1 MGVTKAGPALLC
13 SFTVLPLV
21 SAIAHANESG
31 ELMVAEL
38 DPIVVT
44 ATLGPRTVGESLS
57 SVTVVSE
64 EELAQRSPTEF
75 SEVLRGQPGIN
86 VISNG
91 SFGKN
96 ISVYTRGTG
105 SESTLFMIDGVRLR
119 SATSGS
125 APWQF
130 LPVDLVERVEIVRGP
145 KSSLY
150 GADAVGGVVQAFTVE
165 PTRGNRGWVE
175 LGGGSFDTGKGL
187 AGVSF
192 GDGSTRA
199 SLSGLHQ
206 ESDGTAIV
214 EEGEDRGYRNSAGV
228 ARVVHDLDN
237 GGQASAVLMQSEGN
251 TEFEGGNTDF
261 MIRTLGLRL
270 ETPISDQWRS
280 SVLFSEARD
289 EQETFNDS
297 YDDSVFDT
305 RTLTGRWENTFT
317 MDVHELVVGT
327 ELVHDEVS
335 GTTDFDETSR
345 FNTALF
351 SQLRLNFG
359 PTDLQFSL
367 RADDNEAYGKRETG
381 GVALGHAVDRAHR
394 LRLSYGTAFRAPT
407 FNELYY
413 PLEVYN
419 WGGSYSGNPDL
430 APEESDTVEL
440 GFSGRYQHWFWDI
453 ALYQLDVENLIALDT
468 DATGRMAPANVDNAR
483 IRGLE
488 LASGFERDGWNGQA
502 SVAFSDPRDRQTD
515 NRLRR
520 RSAQT
525 FRLALD
531 KQIQAWSLGGTFIA
545 EGYRYD
551 DAANDNRLP
560 GYGTLDL
567 RAGWQ
572 FAPGW
577 SSRLTVANVFDKE
590 YATAER
596 SDGSR
601 YVAAGRT
608 AMLSV
613 RYDFQ

>member
-1 MGVTKAGPALLC
+1 MGIFKAGPALL
-13 SFTVLPLV
+13 SFFTVLPLV
-21 SAIAHANESG
+21 TAVAHAAESG

-96 ISVYTRGTG
+96 TSVYTRGTG

-119 SATSGS
+119 SATSGG

-150 GADAVGGVVQAFTVE
+150 GADAVGGVVQAFTIE
-165 PTRGNRGWVE
+165 PTPGNSGWLE
-175 LGGGSFDTGKGL
+175 LSGGSFDTYKEL

-192 GDGSTRA
+192 GDDNTRA

-206 ESDGTAIV
+206 ETDGTAIV

-228 ARVVHDLDN
+228 ARVVHDLQN
-237 GGQASAVLMQSEGN
+237 GGRASAVLMQSEGN
-251 TEFEGGNTDF
+251 TEFEGGDTDF
-261 MIRTLGLRL
+261 LIRTLGLSL
-270 ETPISDQWRS
+270 ETPVSDQWQTR
-280 SVLFSEARD
+280 VLFSEARD
-289 EQETFNDS
+289 EQETFNDL

-317 MDVHELVVGT
+317 LDVHELVVGT
-327 ELVHDEVS
+327 ELVSDQVS
-335 GTTDFDETSR
+335 GTTEFDETSR

-351 SQLRLNFG
+351 TQLRLNFG

-367 RADDNEAYGKRETG
+367 RGDDNEAYGKQETG
-381 GVALGHAVDRAHR
+381 GVALGHAFDRAHR
-394 LRLSYGTAFRAPT
+394 LRISYGTAFRAPT
-407 FNELYY
+407 FNDLYY
-413 PLEVYN
+413 PLEVYS

-430 APEESDTVEL
+430 EPEESGMVEL
-440 GFSGRYQHWFWDI
+440 GVSGRYQYWFWDV
-453 ALYQLDVENLIALDT
+453 ALYQLDVENLISLET
-468 DATGRMAPANVDNAR
+468 DATGRMMPVNVDEAR

-488 LASGFERDGWNGQA
+488 LASGFERDEWNGQI
-502 SVAFSDPRDRQTD
+502 SVALADPRDREMD

-525 FRLALD
+525 VRMTLD
-531 KQIQAWSLGGTFIA
+531 KRIQDWSLGGTFII

-551 DAANDNRLP
+551 DADNDNRLP

-567 RAGWQ
+567 RAGWA

-596 SDGSR
+596 FDGSK
-601 YVAAGRT
+601 YIAAGRT

-613 RYDFQ
+613 RYDFH

>member
-1 MGVTKAGPALLC
+1 MGFSKATPALLY
-13 SFTVLPLV
+13 SFTVLPLA
-21 SAIAHANESG
+21 SAIANAAESDT
-31 ELMVAEL
+31 LLVAEL

-64 EELAQRSPTEF
+64 EELKQQSPIGF
-75 SEVLRGQPGIN
+75 SEILRGQPGIN

-91 SFGKN
+91 SFGKTT
-96 ISVYTRGTG
+96 SVYTRGTG
-105 SESTLFMIDGVRLR
+105 SQSTLFMIDGVRLR

-150 GADAVGGVVQAFTVE
+150 GADAVGGVLQAFTRE
-165 PTRGNRGWVE
+165 PRKENSGWVE
-175 LGGGSFDTGKGL
+175 LAGGSFNTGRGL
-187 AGVSF
+187 AGVSVA
-192 GDGSTRA
+192 DGNTRA
-199 SLSGLHQ
+199 SISGLHQ
-206 ESDGTAIV
+206 ETDGTAIV
-214 EEGEDRGYRNSAGV
+214 ENGEDRGYRSSAGV

-270 ETPISDQWRS
+270 DTAVSDQWRT
-280 SVLFSEARD
+280 SVQFSEARD
-289 EQETFNDS
+289 EQETFNDL

-305 RTLTGRWENTFT
+305 RTLTGRWQNTFT
-317 MDVHELVVGT
+317 VDVHELVVGT
-327 ELVHDEVS
+327 ELVNEEVS
-335 GTTDFDETSR
+335 STTDFDETGR
-345 FNTALF
+345 FNMALF
-351 SQLRLNFG
+351 TQLRLNFG

-367 RADDNEAYGKRETG
+367 RGDDNEAYGKHETVG
-381 GVALGHAVDRAHR
+381 IALGHAFDRVHR
-394 LRLSYGTAFRAPT
+394 VRVSYGTSFRAPT
-407 FNELYY
+407 FNDLYY
-413 PLEVYN
+413 PLEVYE

-430 APEESDTVEL
+430 KPEKSGSAEL
-440 GFSGRYQHWFWDI
+440 GFSGRYQHWFWDL
-453 ALYQLDVENLIALDT
+453 ALYQLDVENLISLET
-468 DATGRMAPANVDNAR
+468 DSTGLMAPANVDEAR
-483 IRGLE
+483 IRGVE
-488 LASGFERDGWNGQA
+488 IASGFERDGWIAKA
-502 SVAFSDPRDRQTD
+502 SLALADPRDRKTD

-525 FRLALD
+525 LRLVLD
-531 KQIQAWSLGGTFIA
+531 KNIRTWSFGGTFIA

-551 DAANDNRLP
+551 DAANANRLS

-567 RAGWQ
+567 RAGWE

-577 SSRLTVANVFDKE
+577 SSRVTVANLFDKK
-590 YATAER
+590 YAMAER
-596 SDGSR
+596 FDGSR
-601 YVAAGRT
+601 YIAAGRT
-608 AMLSV
+608 ALLSV

>member
-1 MGVTKAGPALLC
+1 MGFSKATPALLC
-13 SFTVLPLV
+13 SFTVLPLA
-21 SAIAHANESG
+21 SAIANAAES
-31 ELMVAEL
+31 EPLLVAEL

-64 EELAQRSPTEF
+64 EDLEQQSPTEF

-96 ISVYTRGTG
+96 TSVYTRGTG

-150 GADAVGGVVQAFTVE
+150 GADAVGGVVQAFTLE
-165 PTRGNRGWVE
+165 PTRENSGWAE
-175 LGGGSFDTGKGL
+175 LAGGSFNTGKGM
-187 AGVSF
+187 AGVSL
-192 GDGSTRA
+192 GNGNTRA
-199 SLSGLHQ
+199 SISGLHQ
-206 ESDGTAIV
+206 ESDGTAII
-214 EEGEDRGYRNSAGV
+214 EDGEDRGYRNTAGV

-237 GGQASAVLMQSEGN
+237 GGQASAVVMQSEGN

-270 ETPISDQWRS
+270 DTPVSDQWRTS
-280 SVLFSEARD
+280 IQFSEARD
-289 EQETFNDS
+289 EQETFNDL
-297 YDDSVFDT
+297 YDNSVFDT
-305 RTLTGRWENTFT
+305 RALTGRWENTFT

-327 ELVHDEVS
+327 ELVNDEVS

-351 SQLRLNFG
+351 TQLRLNFG

-367 RADDNEAYGKRETG
+367 RGDDNEAYGKHETG
-381 GVALGHAVDRAHR
+381 GVALGHAFDRAHR
-394 LRLSYGTAFRAPT
+394 VRLSYGTSFRAPT
-407 FNELYY
+407 FNDLYY
-413 PLEVYN
+413 PLEVYA
-419 WGGSYSGNPDL
+419 WGGAYSGNTDL
-430 APEESDTVEL
+430 KPEKSGSVEL
-440 GFSGRYQHWFWDI
+440 GFSGRYQNWFWDL
-453 ALYQLDVENLIALDT
+453 ALYQLDVENLISLET
-468 DATGRMAPANVDNAR
+468 DNTGLMAPANVDKAR
-483 IRGLE
+483 IRGVE
-488 LASGFERDGWNGQA
+488 IASGFERDGWNGRA
-502 SVAFSDPRDRQTD
+502 SLALADPRDRETD

-525 FRLALD
+525 LRLALD
-531 KQIQAWSLGGTFIA
+531 KTIQTWSFGGTFIA

-551 DAANDNRLP
+551 DAANANRLP

-567 RAGWQ
+567 RAGWE

-577 SSRLTVANVFDKE
+577 SSRVTVANVLDKE

-596 SDGSR
+596 FDGSR
-601 YVAAGRT
+601 YIAAGRT
-608 AMLSV
+608 ALLSV